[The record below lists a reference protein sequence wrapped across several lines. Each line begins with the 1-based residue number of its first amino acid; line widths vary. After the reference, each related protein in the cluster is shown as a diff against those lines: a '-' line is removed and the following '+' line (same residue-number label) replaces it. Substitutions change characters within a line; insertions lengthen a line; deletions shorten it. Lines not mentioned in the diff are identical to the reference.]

1 MRKKTPEKV
10 QQDLMVD
17 ELYPYLP
24 ANYASLVLHFR
35 PELDAMRLYNVV
47 RKRGLEPDP
56 EAYRALLMVKRTEPV
71 GRQPRKKYAS
81 RSTNALAA

>member
-1 MRKKTPEKV
+1 
-10 QQDLMVD
+10 MVD

-24 ANYASLVLHFR
+24 ANYASLVLHFL
-35 PELDAMRLYNVV
+35 PDFDAMRLYNVV

-56 EAYRALLMVKRTEPV
+56 EAYRALLMVKRPQPI

-81 RSTNALAA
+81 RALKALAA